1 MIERKTGIYKVTNLL
16 SNKVYIGQTT
26 NFHQRKLDHFK
37 ITALN
42 QHPLNLHSEMA
53 LIGKENFSM
62 VLIEEC
68 SRDELDEKE
77 RYWTDL
83 YRSEH
88 EMYNIVSGN
97 PSYSEYNSEIQ
108 SKKFTEMN
116 KTNWEDPEYR
126 LRASKRLSELQKK
139 RLQNPE
145 YLAEKSKQLKKYTD
159 KIKKKVAQYDLDGN
173 LVKIYDGVR
182 IAERDTGIG
191 GSRISAVANH
201 KKYRK
206 SAGGYRWEYI

>member
-1 MIERKTGIYKVTNLL
+1 MIDKKTGIYKVTNLI

-26 NFHQRKLDHFK
+26 NFHQRKIDHFK
-37 ITALN
+37 ASALN
-42 QHPLNLHSEMA
+42 QCPLSLHSEMA

-68 SRDELDEKE
+68 GRDELDEKE

-83 YRSEH
+83 YKADH
-88 EMYNIVSGN
+88 DMYNIVSGN

-108 SKKFTEMN
+108 SERFTEMN
-116 KTNWEDPEYR
+116 KANWKDPEYR
-126 LRASKRLSELQKK
+126 LRTSKRSSELQKK

-145 YLAEKSKQLKKYTD
+145 YLAEKSEQLKKYTD
-159 KIKKKVAQYDLDGN
+159 KIKKKVAQYDMDGN
-173 LVKIYDGVR
+173 LVKVYDGVR
-182 IAERDTGIG
+182 IAERDTGV
-191 GSRISAVANH
+191 GSSLISAVAKH